1 MLRVGDEN
9 AGKQARCPKCG
20 TIQTIPGELSQ
31 PMAPVEP
38 PAPLMITESSPHVSA
53 SAGGGDGGRG
63 PQAASADVRWAK
75 ESGLV
80 PDSSQAGQPAFASP
94 PTPAAPA
101 ATSSEQWYVLTPD
114 GREYGPVAR
123 SELDS
128 WVGESRISTQ
138 CRLRRSDSEWMS
150 ASFYYAN
157 LPTASNSVMATMGQQ
172 VVPTVVYPERH
183 RAATILLLGI
193 FGLLCTCPLF
203 SIAAWVMGAKD
214 LGKMRAQ
221 VMDPAGF
228 DTTRVGYVL
237 GMLAS
242 IFWIGIACLIM
253 AVTIAGN
260 L

>member
-1 MLRVGDEN
+1 MLRVPDDT

-20 TIQTIPGELSQ
+20 TIQTIPGGTAQ
-31 PMAPVEP
+31 PMSPVQA
-38 PAPLMITESSPHVSA
+38 PAPLVIQDQPAASPEAAVEGDKSPSPDGRWMVVPPAGPSA
-53 SAGGGDGGRG
+53 SPAVPVPPRSA
-63 PQAASADVRWAK
+63 PAPAPASA
-75 ESGLV
+75 
-80 PDSSQAGQPAFASP
+80 SP
-94 PTPAAPA
+94 SA
-101 ATSSEQWYVLTPD
+101 ELWYVLTPD
-114 GREYGPVAR
+114 GREYGPVSR
-123 SELDS
+123 SELDA

-138 CRLRRSDSEWMS
+138 CRLRRSDGEWMS

-157 LPTASNSVMATMGQQ
+157 LPTANNALIGTGGRQ

-183 RAATILLLGI
+183 RGSTVLLLGI

-228 DTTRVGYVL
+228 DLTRVGYVL

-242 IFWIGIACLIM
+242 ILWIGVACLIM
-253 AVTIAGN
+253 AVTIAGR
-260 L
+260 LS